1 MYTSTGSNNGQITS
15 LWLVSIGRI
24 IIVRRATRGGRG
36 EASPAVFQKS
46 KKRCP
51 DFRKKGLHCVHPYVK
66 FTIQNVVL
74 RVSKRK
80 TSQFFLT
87 GPFFLEFLTIRLSE
101 CPNFT
106 KPPLPWKIFGCA
118 PDCYYRLIL
127 KSSIKITT
135 IWTMRWETDK
145 RWLCKSCKDYA
156 TIEY

>member
-1 MYTSTGSNNGQITS
+1 M
-15 LWLVSIGRI
+15 VSIGTI

-51 DFRKKGLHCVHPYVK
+51 DFRRKGLHCVHPYVK

-118 PDCYYRLIL
+118 PDCYYVWFEKALL
-127 KSSIKITT
+127 KLPKFELWDEKQIKGGYVNHAKITQPLNIKLLLT
-135 IWTMRWETDK
+135 SNWN
-145 RWLCKSCKDYA
+145 
-156 TIEY
+156 